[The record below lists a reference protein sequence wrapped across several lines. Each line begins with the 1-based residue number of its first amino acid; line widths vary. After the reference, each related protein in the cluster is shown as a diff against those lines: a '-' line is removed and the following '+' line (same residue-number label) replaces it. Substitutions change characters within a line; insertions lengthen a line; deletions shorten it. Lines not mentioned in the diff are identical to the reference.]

1 MSLLIIFFGFT
12 RWYFRFCLFR
22 FVWKGYDWISSMS
35 AYQVKRIWLPESQTT
50 WNWFVVIVFVG
61 AFATNHHH
69 LELKVKR
76 NAANTHACTLAID
89 ILVHYYRKYGQ
100 VNRVHKTESNS
111 SYGKVMSGVELFFS
125 LVFGRWVRSGN
136 GWKEGYVWMNGVSSC
151 TITITNF
158 CVPWMQMYSFAHW
171 KCSTDFVYTIRE
183 GERKKSIFMC
193 VRVLCVVCTT
203 KKLHGFKFRCVLL
216 SAAALFLCVCVCA
229 TTSIRWVALIEFSYK

>member
-35 AYQVKRIWLPESQTT
+35 AYQVKRIWLPKSQTT
-50 WNWFVVIVFVG
+50 WNWFAVIVFVG
-61 AFATNHHH
+61 PFATNHHH

-125 LVFGRWVRSGN
+125 LVFGRWVRSEMAEKRGTYE
-136 GWKEGYVWMNGVSSC
+136 WMVW
-151 TITITNF
+151 
-158 CVPWMQMYSFAHW
+158 
-171 KCSTDFVYTIRE
+171 
-183 GERKKSIFMC
+183 
-193 VRVLCVVCTT
+193 
-203 KKLHGFKFRCVLL
+203 
-216 SAAALFLCVCVCA
+216 AAAQLPLPIFVCPECRCIRSLTESAVRILCTRFVREKEKNRYLCVCVYC
-229 TTSIRWVALIEFSYK
+229 V

>member
-1 MSLLIIFFGFT
+1 
-12 RWYFRFCLFR
+12 
-22 FVWKGYDWISSMS
+22 MS

-136 GWKEGYVWMNGVSSC
+136 GWKEGYIWMNGVSSC
-151 TITITNF
+151 TITISNF
-158 CVPWMQMYSFAHW
+158 SVCPECRCIRSLTESAVRIL
-171 KCSTDFVYTIRE
+171 CTRFVRE
-183 GERKKSIFMC
+183 KEKNRY
-193 VRVLCVVCTT
+193 
-203 KKLHGFKFRCVLL
+203 
-216 SAAALFLCVCVCA
+216 LCVCVYC
-229 TTSIRWVALIEFSYK
+229 V